1 MNSYIKACLTTL
13 VLVLLC
19 PALSFAL
26 PIDGEL
32 GVTARGYDED
42 EITLYRLRE
51 FQSLPNDGSVSTLRI
66 VDLFPGDTSLLWING
81 FNLGED
87 DAAGDLYLGVND
99 LATLEAGYGKIQH
112 LLDLEN
118 NFFTERIIEKYALNV
133 FPLYDFGVAVKY
145 SIEDKA
151 GRIATPTRVNQENEV
166 SEVDVRGR
174 IGGIVVTGGLSE
186 EDFSENDYAHETD
199 GAEAAVNWTP
209 GDYYFGAAWAKK
221 DVDPSM
227 TNPNSTVELS
237 QTDLVSMLPFSDD
250 LSLTTL
256 YSNLQRSNQAD
267 GAISY
272 DVDTIYTALNISSRF
287 GKAVISYKNVQ
298 KDFEDADID
307 SLDAE
312 SFAIKGSSKISFLG
326 VKAGYTHSHRDSSG
340 VSEDLINFAEQTAE
354 LSKKDIEVHLIGFR
368 KFQMSVYGSEISN
381 KYTPGAL
388 YGTTANRARC
398 VGVSSSYA
406 ANENFLLTLNIFENQ
421 DRMESRQYFWRTDDV
436 SGLNTILDTT
446 FQIADDTDYF
456 QATAYYNYS
465 SSTDITLDFTA
476 SESRLKD
483 PQRDNRVKER
493 ILALSID
500 KALTPSYSFTTVLT
514 VSSYDDMLDP
524 TFSKGNGMVEFELT
538 RKF

>member
-19 PALSFAL
+19 SALSFAL

-32 GVTARGYDED
+32 GITARGYDED

-66 VDLFPGDTSLLWING
+66 VDLFPGDTALLWING

-87 DAAGDLYLGVND
+87 DAAGDLYVGLND
-99 LATLEAGYGKIQH
+99 LATFAAGYGKTQH

-133 FPLYDFGVAVKY
+133 FPLSDFGVAVKY

-151 GRIATPTRVNQENEV
+151 GRIATPTYVNQENEV

-174 IGGIVVTGGLSE
+174 IGGLVVTAGLSDE
-186 EDFSENDYAHETD
+186 EFSENDYAHETD

-221 DVDPSM
+221 DIDPAM
-227 TNPNSTVELS
+227 TNPNSTIELTR
-237 QTDLVSMLPFSDD
+237 TDLVSSLLFAHN

-256 YSNLQRSNQAD
+256 YSSLKRSNLAD

-272 DVDTIYTALNISSRF
+272 DADTIYTALNISSRF

-298 KDFEDADID
+298 KDFANADID
-307 SLDAE
+307 SLDTE
-312 SFAIKGSSKISFLG
+312 TFAIKGSSKISFLG
-326 VKAGYTHSHRDSSG
+326 VKAGYIHSDRDASG
-340 VSEDLINFAEQTAE
+340 VSDNLINFSEQNAESTKQNM
-354 LSKKDIEVHLIGFR
+354 EVYLIGFK
-368 KFQMSVYGSEISN
+368 KFWMSVYGNRTSN
-381 KYTPGAL
+381 KYTPSAI
-388 YGTTANRARC
+388 YGTTVSQSRV

-406 ANENFLLTLNIFENQ
+406 ANENFMLTLNIFENQ
-421 DRMESRQYFWRTDDV
+421 DRMESRQRFWRTDDV
-436 SGLNTILDTT
+436 SGLNTIIDTT

-465 SSTDITLDFTA
+465 SATDITLDFTA
-476 SESRLKD
+476 SSSNLKD

-493 ILALSID
+493 ILTLSID
-500 KALTPSYSFTTVLT
+500 KELTHSYSLNTTFTI
-514 VSSYDDMLDP
+514 SSYDDMLDP
-524 TFSKGNGMVEFELT
+524 TFSKGNGMVEMELT